1 MMILFLWFFTL
12 IVYNIYV
19 YVYVYVYVNLSSYSF
34 SEKSLCK

>member
-34 SEKSLCK
+34 SEKKFM